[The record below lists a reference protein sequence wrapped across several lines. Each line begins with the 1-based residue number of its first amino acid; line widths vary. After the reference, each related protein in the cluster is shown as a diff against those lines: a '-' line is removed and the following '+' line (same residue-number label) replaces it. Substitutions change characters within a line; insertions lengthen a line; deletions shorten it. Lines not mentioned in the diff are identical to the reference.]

1 GALFLEVPRDPLS
14 ANLFN
19 TTAWTAPVE
28 LSPGAGV
35 KTLYAQFRSP
45 TGALSETVSFELE
58 YVTTGPVLSTFSL
71 TEGQTLQRPIVVSGS
86 ATSHLPLASLTLSVD
101 DVVIAQSPT
110 GSLSTLWDIRSVTP
124 GVHRVRLAAQDT
136 AGQLATRTVNV
147 IVAPTPPAAPVITSP
162 LTETSTTSA
171 LIAVSGTAEPQASV
185 RIHRNGAVVATAT
198 ADASGAFTAS
208 GVALVEGVN
217 QLTAVAFDSIGATP
231 STVVT
236 VYVDSGPPA
245 AVTLLPLVYNVGEG
259 VFVDWDLPVAG
270 EVPTSYRVYWHN
282 APFTSAS
289 EATGSSDLLAST
301 HTVMTAL
308 PDGLHYF
315 GVVGYDSVGNA
326 SALSNVRSFHVDLTP
341 PTFAIAYNR
350 TMPVGPGD
358 LGITVTASEPLAEPP
373 LVLMRPQGGALLS
386 IPLTPGGGMTYTA
399 TFPVTNLSARTGIAG
414 IGITGTD
421 LAGNTFTGAPIG
433 PDLVFDLTKPTGVV
447 VLDRESPIQT
457 TADVA
462 LTVTLTLSEPARSG
476 TEPTLAFSPP
486 TGPQV
491 PLALAGN
498 G

>member
-1 GALFLEVPRDPLS
+1 AIAGGNHTVDTLGAAWNALAGLHLTGPVALTTTSAYLVNNAVGASVDDGASLTISGSVIKNNGTNAAISGAGSLIASQNWWGTVDAGAIASGLSGAVVAGNPLADEPVLTQGLRNADGAVITGSASPTLLFASLNATGYRVSEDSSFSGALFLEVPRDPLS

-71 TEGQTLQRPIVVSGS
+71 TEGQTLQRPMVVSGS

-198 ADASGAFTAS
+198 ADARGACTAS
-208 GVALVEGVN
+208 GGAPVAGVN
-217 QLTAVAFDSIGATP
+217 QPTAVA
-231 STVVT
+231 
-236 VYVDSGPPA
+236 
-245 AVTLLPLVYNVGEG
+245 
-259 VFVDWDLPVAG
+259 
-270 EVPTSYRVYWHN
+270 R
-282 APFTSAS
+282 
-289 EATGSSDLLAST
+289 
-301 HTVMTAL
+301 
-308 PDGLHYF
+308 
-315 GVVGYDSVGNA
+315 
-326 SALSNVRSFHVDLTP
+326 
-341 PTFAIAYNR
+341 
-350 TMPVGPGD
+350 
-358 LGITVTASEPLAEPP
+358 
-373 LVLMRPQGGALLS
+373 
-386 IPLTPGGGMTYTA
+386 
-399 TFPVTNLSARTGIAG
+399 ART
-414 IGITGTD
+414 
-421 LAGNTFTGAPIG
+421 
-433 PDLVFDLTKPTGVV
+433 
-447 VLDRESPIQT
+447 
-457 TADVA
+457 
-462 LTVTLTLSEPARSG
+462 
-476 TEPTLAFSPP
+476 
-486 TGPQV
+486 
-491 PLALAGN
+491 
-498 G
+498 